1 MRPGKPFI
9 PHDNSWHL
17 WSADLEPRPVN
28 VRVLTAPTPP
38 QPWKAGAVV
47 TPTVQMSAQG
57 LRPDSRRLP
66 ALTTDLSPLLL
77 EWGWES
83 LFRVDSLCLHCRR
96 PGFDPWVKKIPRRRA
111 WQTTPGF
118 LPGESHGQ
126 MSLAGCDPW
135 GQKESDMTEQLTPTL
150 TSLWSQGRC
159 QASPACKDGAALGTG
174 VASAVQGS
182 RPSLTAD
189 Q

>member
-17 WSADLEPRPVN
+17 WSADLEPRPVH

-57 LRPDSRRLP
+57 LRLDSRRLP
-66 ALTTDLSPLLL
+66 TLTTDLSPLLL

-83 LFRVDSLCLHCRR
+83 LFRVDSHCLHCRR

-135 GQKESDMTEQLTPTL
+135 GQKESANTNTNLSGARGGARPLRPARMVQPLAQV
-150 TSLWSQGRC
+150 WHQRC
-159 QASPACKDGAALGTG
+159 RALAPA
-174 VASAVQGS
+174 
-182 RPSLTAD
+182 
-189 Q
+189 